1 MLSGVDVIVNEP
13 ILTFIR
19 RKKFSNKIMSL
30 SLREMSEISGQK
42 FSSPGVWMWLLVQ
55 NLRLSKATVL
65 LFVAIGILLRI
76 RMVFSLVCL
85 SVQWCEWAIHVCL
98 KRARPSLPELSLEK
112 RMLLPSPFASQ
123 GVTLVFRVLHPL
135 SCTKQWGQRPQGC
148 TDSSAVVCLC

>member
-1 MLSGVDVIVNEP
+1 
-13 ILTFIR
+13 
-19 RKKFSNKIMSL
+19 
-30 SLREMSEISGQK
+30 
-42 FSSPGVWMWLLVQ
+42 MWLLVQ

-65 LFVAIGILLRI
+65 LFVAIDILLRI

-112 RMLLPSPFASQ
+112 RMRLPSPFASQ